1 MLDLTPPGGSPVAP
15 LRTRYSEAMPTGA
28 QIRAARALLAWSA
41 NELARRAGVSPR
53 TLRNAEGAEGIPP
66 VQVRTLD
73 RIRRALEAGG
83 VEFTQNAG
91 GGVGV
96 RLRRR

>member
-1 MLDLTPPGGSPVAP
+1 
-15 LRTRYSEAMPTGA
+15 MPTGA

-53 TLRNAEGAEGIPP
+53 TLRNAEGADGIPP

-83 VEFTQNAG
+83 VEFTQSA

>member
-1 MLDLTPPGGSPVAP
+1 MLDLTPPDGSAVVPRRA
-15 LRTRYSEAMPTGA
+15 RYSDAMPTGA

-41 NELARRAGVSPR
+41 KELARRAGVSPR
-53 TLRNAEGAEGIPP
+53 TLRNAESAEDIPP

-91 GGVGV
+91 GVGV

>member
-1 MLDLTPPGGSPVAP
+1 
-15 LRTRYSEAMPTGA
+15 
-28 QIRAARALLAWSA
+28 
-41 NELARRAGVSPR
+41 VSPR

-73 RIRRALEAGG
+73 RIRRALAAGG

-91 GGVGV
+91 GVGV
-96 RLRRR
+96 RVRRR